1 MVQWQ
6 LLTILITVA
15 WLNLL
20 SYLRQFWNLGVYII
34 MFIEILKTFTQFAVI
49 FVIFIIAFGFGFHF
63 LLINQTSFEQVRYT
77 MLKTS
82 VMMIGGMLIL
92 HIKNYNNFLKVL

>member
-1 MVQWQ
+1 MAQWQ

-20 SYLRQFWNLGVYII
+20 SYLRQFWNLGIYII
-34 MFIEILKTFTQFAVI
+34 MFVEILKTFTQFAVI
-49 FVIFIIAFGFGFHF
+49 FAIFIIAFGFGFHF
-63 LLINQTSFEQVRYT
+63 LLINQTSFGQVRYT

-82 VMMIGGMLIL
+82 VMMIGGMFIMTF
-92 HIKNYNNFLKVL
+92 KDCFNV